1 MEPLVEIKNL
11 SIRFPE
17 GNSTFEAVK
26 GISFSIGKGEIVG
39 VVGESGSGKSMSAL
53 ALMGLLP
60 KDAEIASGSLCFQ
73 GEDLV
78 TMKPEKRRQLCG
90 SKMAMVFQE
99 PMTSLNPVLKIE
111 RQVGESLRIHTK
123 LGNAEIHERVV
134 QALSEVGLPDPE
146 GLCGKYPHELSGGMR
161 QRVMIAQAMI
171 NSPSLLIADEPTT
184 ALDCVV
190 QAQILELLRNIHR
203 TKGTSI
209 LFISHDLNVVRALC
223 SRVIVVY
230 KGEIVE
236 EGQTEDVLLHP
247 KHEYTRHLVA
257 SIPEGEKGE
266 SSGGEILRLTDLNVF
281 YDVRGGLFRKKGK
294 KHVIHDLNLS
304 AREGEIVGIVGE
316 SGCGKSTLSKTILG
330 LHDNY
335 TGEVKVRDGVRPQ
348 MVFQDPAGSL
358 NPARTIGWI
367 LEEPLRLRG
376 IRDRAERRQLVK
388 EMLENVGLDESFAAR
403 HPRELSGGQKQRIS
417 IGVALLMDPRLV
429 IADEP
434 VSALDVTVQSQILN
448 LLLKLH
454 AEKQMT
460 ILFISHDLNV
470 VRGLCSR
477 VMVIYKGV
485 IVEEGLAEEIYE
497 HPAHPY
503 TKLLLEA
510 AIGGDT
516 MELDAEAG
524 KQSAEP
530 ERDSRMEKPER
541 GQTKENLLENQEKE
555 RSVQNAPKKIA
566 GSGEKCIFYDRCPK
580 RREACA
586 HVPLSPEAVQLSKTH
601 WARCIQIEA

>member
-376 IRDRAERRQLVK
+376 IRDRTERRQLVK

-516 MELDAEAG
+516 MELDAEAEESR
-524 KQSAEP
+524 SA
-530 ERDSRMEKPER
+530 
-541 GQTKENLLENQEKE
+541 
-555 RSVQNAPKKIA
+555 
-566 GSGEKCIFYDRCPK
+566 EKCIFYERCPK

-586 HVPLSPEAVQLSKTH
+586 HVPLSPEAVQLSRTH

>member
-1 MEPLVEIKNL
+1 M
-11 SIRFPE
+11 
-17 GNSTFEAVK
+17 
-26 GISFSIGKGEIVG
+26 
-39 VVGESGSGKSMSAL
+39 
-53 ALMGLLP
+53 
-60 KDAEIASGSLCFQ
+60 
-73 GEDLV
+73 
-78 TMKPEKRRQLCG
+78 
-90 SKMAMVFQE
+90 
-99 PMTSLNPVLKIE
+99 
-111 RQVGESLRIHTK
+111 
-123 LGNAEIHERVV
+123 
-134 QALSEVGLPDPE
+134 
-146 GLCGKYPHELSGGMR
+146 
-161 QRVMIAQAMI
+161 
-171 NSPSLLIADEPTT
+171 
-184 ALDCVV
+184 
-190 QAQILELLRNIHR
+190 
-203 TKGTSI
+203 
-209 LFISHDLNVVRALC
+209 
-223 SRVIVVY
+223 
-230 KGEIVE
+230 
-236 EGQTEDVLLHP
+236 
-247 KHEYTRHLVA
+247 
-257 SIPEGEKGE
+257 
-266 SSGGEILRLTDLNVF
+266 
-281 YDVRGGLFRKKGK
+281 
-294 KHVIHDLNLS
+294 
-304 AREGEIVGIVGE
+304 
-316 SGCGKSTLSKTILG
+316 
-330 LHDNY
+330 
-335 TGEVKVRDGVRPQ
+335 
-348 MVFQDPAGSL
+348 
-358 NPARTIGWI
+358 
-367 LEEPLRLRG
+367 
-376 IRDRAERRQLVK
+376 K

-541 GQTKENLLENQEKE
+541 GQTKVNLLENQEKE

-566 GSGEKCIFYDRCPK
+566 GSGEKCIFYERCPK

-586 HVPLSPEAVQLSKTH
+586 HVPLSPEAVQLSRTH